1 MVYRAFGIGVL
12 LAALAWSY
20 AYPRDN
26 GQWQNTDPEIR
37 QWYQSLM
44 QPDVPTASC
53 CGEADAY
60 WCDDYT
66 ARGGKAYCTIS
77 DDRDDIPR
85 KRPHIDIGT
94 VIEIPPNKL
103 KWGENDPQRAMAGN
117 GPGKISF
124 NPTGHSIIFLSS
136 GNYVFCFVQP
146 GGV

>member
-53 CGEADAY
+53 CAESDAY
-60 WCDDYT
+60 FADTIYVRD
-66 ARGGKAYCTIS
+66 GKTYAVVT
-77 DDRDDIPR
+77 DDRPDEPLR
-85 KRPHIDIGT
+85 RPHVPLGT
-94 VIEIPPNKL
+94 EVEIPASKL
-103 KWGENDPQRAMAGN
+103 KWDRG
-117 GPGKISF
+117 
-124 NPTGHSIIFLSS
+124 NPTGHNILFMSRS
-136 GNYVFCFVQP
+136 NYVYCFVQ
-146 GGV
+146 GTGM